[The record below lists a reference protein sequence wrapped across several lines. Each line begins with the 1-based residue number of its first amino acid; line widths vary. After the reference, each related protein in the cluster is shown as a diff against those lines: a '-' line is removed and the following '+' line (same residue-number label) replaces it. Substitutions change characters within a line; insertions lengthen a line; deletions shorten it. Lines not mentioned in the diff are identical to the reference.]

1 MEKLEKLLGL
11 GLVLTFTIINVVAK
25 EEPTIAVIGLSQHV
39 AVLKVNGKYRVLQ
52 VGEISPE
59 GIKLIAA
66 DTEQAIL
73 EREGCRTTYQLSRAL
88 NHNRLSTSSELLV
101 RIPANAQGLYRVAG
115 KINGS
120 PVVFL
125 VDTGATHIAMSSV
138 QAEYLGLFNQSN
150 HESKQA
156 ITAAGVMKTDRIQ
169 LEQVKVGAIIV
180 NQLEAVIVE
189 GEYPLDILLGMNFL
203 SHVEIHHEGNLLELR
218 QRR

>member
-1 MEKLEKLLGL
+1 MKKLEKLLGL

-88 NHNRLSTSSELLV
+88 NHNRLIASSEPLV
-101 RIPANAQGLYRVAG
+101 RISANAQGLYRVAG
-115 KINGS
+115 EING
-120 PVVFL
+120 
-125 VDTGATHIAMSSV
+125 
-138 QAEYLGLFNQSN
+138 Y
-150 HESKQA
+150 
-156 ITAAGVMKTDRIQ
+156 R
-169 LEQVKVGAIIV
+169 
-180 NQLEAVIVE
+180 
-189 GEYPLDILLGMNFL
+189 
-203 SHVEIHHEGNLLELR
+203 GNSYCDEFSAS
-218 QRR
+218 